1 MLKARSILSAR
12 TGLFLLALLL
22 FTHSS
27 PAPDLP
33 TAKANAPKVAEASN
47 EGELAIKKFKVPAG
61 MKIDLIAAEPHLAN
75 PVSFCFDEQGRIYVV
90 ETFRLHKGV
99 TDIRG
104 HMNWLDE
111 ELAAKSTADL
121 VNLFKKYDVKGLTE
135 ESERVKLI
143 YPGTDGKAERSVVF
157 AENFNSNVDGIAAG
171 VLARKGNVYLA
182 NIPNLWLLRDNDGD
196 GKADGKGDVRKPLHY
211 GFGVRVGFLGH
222 DLHGLR
228 IGPDGKLY
236 FSIGDRGASIKTPE
250 GKTVDNPEMGAVY
263 RCNQDGSDLEL
274 FATGLRNPQELTF
287 DEHGNLFTGDNNSD
301 GGDQARWVYLV
312 EGGDSGWRVG
322 WQFIEKPNS
331 RGPWNSEKMW
341 HPQNDAQPA
350 YLVPPI
356 ANIASGPSGITHYP
370 GTGLPEKY
378 QGHFFLSDFRGGS
391 GASGIHTFTLKPKGA
406 SFELVG
412 AEQFVWNVLA
422 TDVDF
427 GVDGGIYI
435 SDWVEGWG
443 LPGKGRIYRVHDP
456 VLDQD
461 PLVRETKKL
470 IAEDLTQ
477 RPVPELAK
485 LLAHRDQRV
494 RQEAQFALVEKG
506 SEGQKTLAQAAAKND
521 APLAQLHAIWGLGQ
535 IAAKAKVQT
544 PKTAQVTQ
552 PLVRLLTDKD
562 AEVRAQAAKVLGD
575 ARNPQAV
582 TGLIKLLQDESL
594 RVRSFAAI
602 SLGKLGD
609 KKATAPLLEMLRSNA
624 DQDPVVR
631 HAGVM
636 GLVGINDQ
644 GAILAAGK
652 DAAAAVRMGS
662 LLALRRLQSPEI
674 AMFLVDTEPKL
685 VLEAARAIND
695 VPIYQAMPKLAALIT
710 RPNLSEPLA
719 RRVLNANYRFGIDDA
734 AKALASFAA
743 RPGATEAQRS
753 EALAELGEWAKPSG
767 RDQVVG
773 LWRPLSPR
781 DGTVAAN
788 ALKPLL
794 TDILLN
800 APEGVRLVA
809 AQVSNQLG
817 IKEAGPALA
826 QLVAD
831 KKISGRVRA
840 EALKA
845 LEGLK
850 DVQLEASVK
859 LALTDENEVVRK
871 EGSRLQAKLH
881 PEDSATPLLATLEKG
896 SVSEKQNA
904 LAILGTVPGGAADEI
919 LAGWLDKWLAKNVP
933 AELQLDLLEAAG
945 KRTAPAIKERL
956 KKIEDARDK
965 NDPLMAYRTVLAGGD
980 AAEGKKVFFERAE
993 VSCFRCHQVNGEG
1006 GEVGPVLT
1014 GIGTRQ
1020 KREYLLESLVL
1031 PNKVIAAGFET
1042 LLVTMKNG
1050 TIYAGLVKSESAE
1063 ELVLNSPEDGILKIK
1078 TSDIKA
1084 RAKGASAMPE
1094 GMVDILARRDL
1105 RNLIEFLASLK

>member
-1 MLKARSILSAR
+1 MVKTKFGFA
-12 TGLFLLALLL
+12 TCGGLVLAGVLL
-22 FTHSS
+22 FGYSS
-27 PAPDLP
+27 PAPELP
-33 TAKANAPKVAEASN
+33 TGKSSGPKVAEASN

-61 MKIDLIAAEPHLAN
+61 MKVELIAAEPHLAN
-75 PVSFCFDEQGRIYVV
+75 PVAFCFDEQGRIFVV

-121 VNLFKKYDVKGLTE
+121 AKLFKKYDVQGLTE

-143 YPGTDGKAERSVVF
+143 YPGTDGKAERSTVF
-157 AENFNSNVDGIAAG
+157 ADNFNGPLDGIAAG
-171 VLARKGNVYLA
+171 VLARKGNVWLA
-182 NIPNLWLLRDNDGD
+182 NIPNLWLLRDNDND
-196 GKADGKGDVRKPLHY
+196 GKADVRKSLHY

-236 FSIGDRGASIKTPE
+236 FSIGDRGGSVKTPE
-250 GKTVDNPEMGAVY
+250 GKLVDNPECGAVY
-263 RCNQDGSDLEL
+263 RCNQNGSDLEI
-274 FATGLRNPQELTF
+274 FATGLRNPQCLTF

-301 GGDQARWVYLV
+301 GGDKARWVYIV
-312 EGGDSGWRVG
+312 ESGDSGWRVG

-341 HPQNDAQPA
+341 YPQNDVQPA
-350 YLVPPI
+350 FLVPPI
-356 ANIASGPSGITHYP
+356 ANIADGPSGTTHNP

-378 QGHFFLSDFRGGS
+378 QGHFFLCDFRGGS
-391 GASGIHTFTLKPKGA
+391 GGSGIHNFALKPKGA
-406 SFELVG
+406 SFEMVDAG
-412 AEQFVWNVLA
+412 QFVWNVLV
-422 TDVDF
+422 TDVQF
-427 GVDGGIYI
+427 GVDGGIYF
-435 SDWVEGWG
+435 SDWVDGWG

-456 VLDQD
+456 ALDQD
-461 PLVRETKKL
+461 PLVQETKKL

-477 RPVPELAK
+477 RSTPELAK
-485 LLAHRDQRV
+485 LLGHRDQRV

-506 SEGQKTLAQAAAKND
+506 AEGLKTLTQAAAKHES
-521 APLAQLHAIWGLGQ
+521 PLARLHAIWGLGQ
-535 IAAKAKVQT
+535 IAAKSKIQT
-544 PKTAQVTQ
+544 PRTEQVTQ
-552 PLVRLLTDKD
+552 PLVRLLADKD
-562 AEVRAQAAKVLGD
+562 AEVRAQSAKVLGD
-575 ARNPQAV
+575 ARHQQAV
-582 TGLIKLLQDESL
+582 SGLIKLLSDESL
-594 RVRSFAAI
+594 RVRGFAAL

-609 KKATAPLLEMLRSNA
+609 KKAAKPLLEMLRANA

-636 GLVGINDQ
+636 GLVGINDL
-644 GAILAAGK
+644 GVILAAGK
-652 DAAAAVRMGS
+652 DAASSVRMAS
-662 LLALRRLQSPEI
+662 LLALRRLQNPEI
-674 AMFLVDTEPKL
+674 AMFLTDADPKL

-695 VPIYQAMPKLAALIT
+695 VPIYQATPQLAALIT
-710 RPNLSEPLA
+710 RPKLSEPLA
-719 RRVLNANYRFGIDDA
+719 RRVLNANFRFGLDDSA
-734 AKALASFAA
+734 RAMAHFAA
-743 RPGATEAQRS
+743 GTDGAEAQRA
-753 EALAELGEWAKPSG
+753 EALVELGNWAKPSG
-767 RDQVVG
+767 RDQVTG
-773 LWRPLSPR
+773 LWRPISPR
-781 DGTVAAN
+781 DGNVAAS
-788 ALKPLL
+788 ALKPVLAG
-794 TDILLN
+794 ILLN
-800 APEGVRLVA
+800 APEAVRLVA
-809 AQVSNQLG
+809 AQVANQLA
-817 IKEAGPALA
+817 IKEAGPVLA

-831 KKISGRVRA
+831 KNVSGQIRA

-845 LEGLK
+845 LEGLQDAK
-850 DVQLEASVK
+850 LEASVQ
-859 LALTDENEVVRK
+859 LALADENETLRK

-881 PEDSATPLLATLEKG
+881 PDDSAKPLMATLEKG
-896 SVSEKQNA
+896 SMSEKRNA

-919 LAGWLDKWLAKNVP
+919 LAGWLDQWLAQKLP

-945 KRTAPAIKERL
+945 KRATPAIKERL
-956 KKIEDARDK
+956 KKIEEARDK
-965 NDPLMAYRTVLAGGD
+965 NDPLAAYRTTLAGGD

-1014 GIGTRQ
+1014 GIGSKQ

-1050 TIYAGLVKSESAE
+1050 TVYAGLVKSENGD

-1094 GMVDILARRDL
+1094 GMVEVISRRDL

>member
-1 MLKARSILSAR
+1 MVKTTFAFAPRWSLV
-12 TGLFLLALLL
+12 LAGVLL
-22 FTHSS
+22 FGFSS

-33 TAKANAPKVAEASN
+33 SGKTNAPKIAEASN

-61 MKIDLIAAEPHLAN
+61 MKVDLIAAEPHLAN

-121 VNLFKKYDVKGLTE
+121 ANLFKKYDVKGLTE

-143 YPGTDGKAERSVVF
+143 YPGTGGKAERSVVF
-157 AENFNSNVDGIAAG
+157 ADNFNGSLDGIAAG
-171 VLARKGNVYLA
+171 VLARKGNVWLA
-182 NIPNLWLLRDNDGD
+182 NIPNLWLLRDTNGD
-196 GKADGKGDVRKPLHY
+196 GKTDGASDVRKSLHY

-236 FSIGDRGASIKTPE
+236 FTIGDRGGSIKTPE
-250 GKTVDNPEMGAVY
+250 GKTVDNPEMGVVY
-263 RCNQDGSDLEL
+263 RCNQDGSDLEI
-274 FATGLRNPQELTF
+274 FASGLRNPQCLTF

-356 ANIASGPSGITHYP
+356 ANISSGPSGITHYP

-378 QGHFFLSDFRGGS
+378 EGHFFLSDFRGGS
-391 GASGIHTFTLKPKGA
+391 GNSGIHTFTLKPKGA

-412 AEQFVWNVLA
+412 AEQFIWNVLV
-422 TDVDF
+422 TDVQF
-427 GVDGGIYI
+427 GVDGGIYLT
-435 SDWVEGWG
+435 DWVEGWG

-470 IAEDLTQ
+470 IAEDLTK
-477 RPVPELAK
+477 RPVAELVK

-494 RQEAQFALVEKG
+494 RQEAQFALAEKG
-506 SEGQKTLAQAAAKND
+506 TEGVKALTQAAAKNES
-521 APLAQLHAIWGLGQ
+521 PLARLHAIWGLGQ
-535 IAAKAKVQT
+535 VAAKSKVKTSKSAQT
-544 PKTAQVTQ
+544 TQ
-552 PLVRLLTDKD
+552 PLLRLLTDKD
-562 AEVRAQAAKVLGD
+562 AEVRAQSAKVLGD
-575 ARNPQAV
+575 AHNPQAV
-582 TGLIKLLQDESL
+582 SGLIKLLQNESL
-594 RVRSFAAI
+594 RVRCFAAI

-609 KKATAPLLEMLRSNA
+609 KKAVTQLLEMLRANA

-631 HAGVM
+631 HAGVT
-636 GLVGINDQ
+636 GLVGINDL

-652 DAAAAVRMGS
+652 DASPAVRMGS
-662 LLALRRLQSPEI
+662 LLALRRLQNPEI
-674 AMFLVDTEPKL
+674 AMFLADAEPKL

-710 RPNLSEPLA
+710 KPNLPEPLA
-719 RRVLNANYRFGIDDA
+719 RRVLNANFRFGIDDS
-734 AKALASFAA
+734 AKALANFAA
-743 RPGATEAQRS
+743 GKSGAEAQRA
-753 EALAELGEWAKPSG
+753 EALAELGDWAKPSG

-773 LWRPLSPR
+773 LWRPMSPR
-781 DGTVAAN
+781 DGNVAAN
-788 ALKPLL
+788 ALKPVL
-794 TDILLN
+794 TGILLN
-800 APEGVRLVA
+800 APEAVRLVA
-809 AQVSNQLG
+809 VQVANQLA

-831 KKISGRVRA
+831 KKVSGQVRA

-845 LEGLK
+845 LEGLNDAK
-850 DVQLEASVK
+850 LEESVK
-859 LALTDENEVVRK
+859 LALADENETVRK
-871 EGSRLQAKLH
+871 EGSRLQARLH
-881 PEDSATPLLATLEKG
+881 PDDSATPLLATLEKG
-896 SVSEKQNA
+896 SVSEQQNA
-904 LAILGTVPGGAADEI
+904 LSILGTVPGGAADEI
-919 LAGWLDKWLAKNVP
+919 LAGWLDKWLAQKVP

-945 KRTAPAIKERL
+945 KRAAPAIKERL

-965 NDPLMAYRTVLAGGD
+965 NDPLAAYRIVLAGGD
-980 AAEGKKVFFERAE
+980 TAEGKKVFFERAE

-1006 GEVGPVLT
+1006 GEVGPILT
-1014 GIGTRQ
+1014 GIGSKQ

-1050 TIYAGLVKSESAE
+1050 TIYAGLVKSESTD
-1063 ELVLNSPEDGILKIK
+1063 ELVLNSPEDGILKINK
-1078 TSDIKA
+1078 SDIKA

-1094 GMVDILARRDL
+1094 GMVEVISRRDL